1 AHFLSV
7 NHNLENS
14 ESSSNAPK
22 IQNTIRPDIT
32 QNQRSRTQM
41 NLLGFTRL
49 SLLIRLLFE
58 QFVINGRLVKFF
70 GKGMHK
76 TWCVDS
82 YFGRLLVP
90 AICSQAV
97 WRCRPMS
104 HHLTRLF
111 CG

>member
-1 AHFLSV
+1 
-7 NHNLENS
+7 
-14 ESSSNAPK
+14 
-22 IQNTIRPDIT
+22 
-32 QNQRSRTQM
+32 M

-82 YFGRLLVP
+82 FFGKSLPRLRAAYKIWYV
-90 AICSQAV
+90 SV
-97 WRCRPMS
+97 S
-104 HHLTRLF
+104 HVGPLTRF
-111 CG
+111 